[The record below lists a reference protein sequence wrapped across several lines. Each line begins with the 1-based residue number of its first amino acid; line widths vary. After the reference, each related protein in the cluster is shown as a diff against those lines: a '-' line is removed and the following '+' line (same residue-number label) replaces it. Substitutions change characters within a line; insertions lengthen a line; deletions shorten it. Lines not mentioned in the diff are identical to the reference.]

1 MIRSN
6 LELSFVLVAVF
17 VILLSIIPFQLQL
30 TAATWATSTTQP
42 NATIDPTLPSMKL
55 FQISTNSSLVVG
67 DINATNLTQK
77 QELISSH
84 IQQHQPGSIQS
95 QPQQQPP
102 LSQSQQLPPQQQQ
115 QPLTQPQPPTQQQQT
130 ILPEGMRP
138 VLLDNLKYSPTVLAT
153 LNLEEKL
160 TLVVQTYNYC
170 GNPPGGVLPG
180 QDGEKCR
187 QFLSLLDQ
195 TLINMLSLQ

>member
-1 MIRSN
+1 MI
-6 LELSFVLVAVF
+6 LSPSYA
-17 VILLSIIPFQLQL
+17 
-30 TAATWATSTTQP
+30 QP
-42 NATIDPTLPSMKL
+42 NSTATTLLQNSA
-55 FQISTNSSLVVG
+55 NSSVE
-67 DINATNLTQK
+67 DINATNLAQK
-77 QELISSH
+77 QELILSH
-84 IQQHQPGSIQS
+84 IQQHQPSSIQTQQNQQTPQLYPPLAQQS

-102 LSQSQQLPPQQQQ
+102 LSQSQQLPPQQQ
-115 QPLTQPQPPTQQQQT
+115 PLSQTQPPMQQQQT

-138 VLLDNLKYSPTVLAT
+138 VLLDNLKYSPIVLAT